1 MKNKRMRNMLII
13 TAVVFAVI
21 VGGRYF
27 NQMMMGM
34 WFAQMGEAR
43 ERISASEARHMDWA
57 RHISAVGT
65 ARAVNGTHLSM
76 EAAGIV
82 ESIHFASGDEV
93 QAGDVLL
100 RLDAGA
106 DQAELTSLRAGAE
119 LARLE
124 LERTQRLH
132 DQGSTSRAELDRARS
147 QADQARGRAEAQAA
161 RVAQKTLRAPF
172 AGRLGIRQVDQ
183 GEYLAPGTPVVN
195 LQQLNPIHVE
205 FSLPEQR
212 LADIDTGY
220 PVIGTIDAHPDLTF
234 EGEVN
239 AMEPSVRESSRN
251 FRVQAVFEN
260 DDQILRPGMFVRV
273 RIEQPGET
281 QVLAIPQTAVSFAPY
296 GNSVWVISEEGEGD
310 ESRQVVNR
318 RLIRTGERRG
328 DFIAVL
334 EGLEAGERIASS
346 GLLKLSSGM
355 AVEIDNANAP
365 EAELD
370 PRPGN

>member
-13 TAVVFAVI
+13 TAIVFAVI
-21 VGGRYF
+21 IGGRYF

-34 WFAQMGEAR
+34 WFAQMGETR
-43 ERISASEARHMDWA
+43 ERVSATEARQMDWQ
-57 RHISAVGT
+57 RYIPAVGT

-82 ESIHFASGDEV
+82 ASIHFESGDQVE
-93 QAGDVLL
+93 AGDVLL

-106 DQAELTSLRAGAE
+106 DQAELASLRANAE

-124 LERTQRLH
+124 LERTQRLRE
-132 DQGSTSRAELDRARS
+132 QGSASQAELDRTRS
-147 QADQARGRAEAQAA
+147 QADQARAQAEAQAA
-161 RVAQKTLRAPF
+161 RVEQKTLRAPF
-172 AGRLGIRQVDQ
+172 SGRLGIRQVDQ

-195 LQQLNPIHVE
+195 LQQLNPIYVE

-212 LADIDTGY
+212 LADVDKGY
-220 PVIGTIDAHPDLTF
+220 PVVGQIDVWPDREF
-234 EGEVN
+234 VGEIN
-239 AMEPSVRESSRN
+239 AMEPSVREASRN
-251 FRVQAVFEN
+251 FRIQARFDN
-260 DDQILRPGMFVRV
+260 DEQILRPGMFVRL
-273 RIEQPGET
+273 RIQQPGDT
-281 QVLAIPQTAVSFAPY
+281 RVLAIPQTAVSFAPY

-310 ESRQVVNR
+310 NTRQVVNR

-355 AVEIDNANAP
+355 AVDIDNANAP

-370 PRPGN
+370 PQPGN